1 MKHTRPFKF
10 LSPLQVYAP
19 AKFEA
24 IPDAVARFAAANPD
38 RRLIV
43 CEERTVTRGEFNR
56 RANRV
61 ANALLG
67 LGLQHGDKVAV
78 LASTSIE
85 YFEIIIGTLR
95 AGCCIVPLSPMSTV
109 EQLRGMIDDSDSR
122 ALFLGGETG
131 ASLAPV
137 LPQLKGLAAGG
148 LIALDGGV
156 SGTPYEA
163 WLAKASEAAPTVSI
177 APGDP
182 FNIIYSS
189 GTTGVPKGILHDHEI
204 RWAFTYRLSA
214 AGFDESVVS
223 MVSTPMYSNTTA
235 AGFYPVFATGGEMI
249 VMKKF
254 DAGRCLQ
261 LCEKHRVTHA
271 VMVPVQFAR
280 ILAHADFDKTD
291 LSSFRAKICSS
302 SHLRQEIKRDIAAR
316 WPGGMQDNYGLTEG
330 GVSCTLDVI
339 ANPGKLHTVGK
350 PALGVDVRIIDEQGR
365 ELPQGQPGEIVG
377 HGISMMVGY
386 YKQPQKTAEM
396 LWTSPE
402 GKTYFR
408 SGDMGRFDEDGFL
421 VLLDRKKDMIIS
433 GGFNIYAADLEAE
446 LAQHPDVADVA
457 VIGVP
462 SKDWGETPLA
472 LVVKK
477 PGAAIGSEALREWVN
492 ARLGKLQRISV
503 VEFRDDLPRSTI
515 GKVLKKDLR
524 APYWAAEPAQ
534 A

>member
-1 MKHTRPFKF
+1 MTHQRSFQF
-10 LSPLQVYAP
+10 LSPLEVYAP

-24 IPDAVARFAAANPD
+24 IPDAVARFAAADPA

-43 CEERTVTRGEFNR
+43 CEDSTVTRGEFNR

-67 LGLQHGDKVAV
+67 VGLRQGDKVAV

-109 EQLRGMIDDSDSR
+109 EQLCGMIDDSDSR
-122 ALFLGGETG
+122 VLFLGGEIG

-137 LPQLKGLAAGG
+137 LPQLQGLVAGG
-148 LIALDGGV
+148 LIALDDGV
-156 SGTPYEA
+156 GSGTPYEA
-163 WLAKASEAAPTVSI
+163 WLAGVSDAAPAVTI
-177 APGDP
+177 APADP

-204 RWAFTYRLSA
+204 RWAFTYRLSIT
-214 AGFDESVVS
+214 GFDESVVS

-235 AGFYPVFATGGEMI
+235 AAFYPVFATGGELV

-254 DAGRCLQ
+254 DAGRFLQ
-261 LCEKHRVTHA
+261 LCEKRRVTHA
-271 VMVPVQFAR
+271 VLVPVQFAR

-291 LSSFRAKICSS
+291 LSSFRNKLCSS
-302 SHLRQEIKRDIAAR
+302 SHLRQELKRDIAAR

-330 GVSCTLDVI
+330 GVSCVLDVI
-339 ANPGKLHTVGK
+339 AHPHKLHTVGK
-350 PALGVDVRIIDEQGR
+350 PPLGVDVRIIDEQGR
-365 ELPQGQPGEIVG
+365 ELPKGQPGEIVG
-377 HGISMMVGY
+377 YGISMMVGY

-396 LWTSPE
+396 LWNSPE

-421 VLLDRKKDMIIS
+421 ILLDRKKDMIIS

-477 PGAAIGSEALREWVN
+477 PGASIGSDALREWAN

-515 GKVLKKDLR
+515 GKVMKKDLR
-524 APYWAAEPAQ
+524 APYWAAVQ